1 MMFIFLNIKEIK
13 QRMTRTNLPNAPCNL
28 SSGLTPTRV
37 SSFQRTDNDL
47 TFSYLDNV
55 LFRSPSE
62 YYILYSR
69 LKIRDENAKTVCV
82 PPVPAPHMK

>member
-1 MMFIFLNIKEIK
+1 
-13 QRMTRTNLPNAPCNL
+13 MTRTNLPNAPCYL

-37 SSFQRTDNDL
+37 SSFLRAYNDL

-69 LKIRDENAKTVCV
+69 LKIRDENAKAVCV